1 MHSPMESTA
10 PSAPAESGGLWRDLV
25 DALRGTEHDYTNGA
39 LGRAIFLLAVPM
51 VVEMSMESLF
61 AVVDIFFVGRLGPA
75 AVATVGMTESLMIVI
90 YTLGFG
96 LSIGATATVARRIG
110 EKDRDGAARAAV
122 QVLLL
127 GALISGVLGVVGAIF
142 APQLLAV
149 MGAAPEV
156 IATGTTYARV
166 MLGGS
171 MTAFL
176 LFVINATFRGAGDP
190 AVAMRVLII
199 ANTINMVLDPLF
211 IFGIG
216 PFPEL
221 GVTGAAVATTTGR
234 AIGFCIALRM
244 MMSPS
249 GHLRVRREHLKLEPA
264 TMMGIVRLS
273 TAGTFQTAIATMSWM
288 GLIRVVAGFG
298 ATAMAGYTI
307 AIRLVIFAFMPAFG
321 LGGAAATLVGQS
333 LGAKKP
339 DRAAEAVRVATK
351 YDVIFM
357 SAVGLVFW
365 VFAVPIVGLFT
376 ADAGAASIAAQ
387 GLRTMAI
394 GFPLFGAGMVL
405 EQAFNGAGD
414 TWTPTWIN
422 LIVYWIIQIPAAWVL
437 AYPMGYGVEGAF
449 VAVTV
454 AYCVFVIIAYF
465 LFKRGKWKEKHV

>member
-1 MHSPMESTA
+1 MESTA